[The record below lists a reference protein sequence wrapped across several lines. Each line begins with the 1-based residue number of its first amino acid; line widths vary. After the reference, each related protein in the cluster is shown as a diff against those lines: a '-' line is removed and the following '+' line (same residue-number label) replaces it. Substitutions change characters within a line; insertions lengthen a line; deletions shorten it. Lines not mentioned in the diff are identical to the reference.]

1 MKQLKTIMAAA
12 LIVPTLALGL
22 TAVLPGTNVSAQSG
36 DKGLKGYRDVVKSD
50 SIPDKLDGSQGV
62 ITQIINILLFAIGI
76 ISVIMII
83 VGGIRYTTSNG
94 DSNKVTAAKNTV
106 MYAVIGLVIAIFA
119 YAIVNFVVDKASGTG
134 S

>member
-1 MKQLKTIMAAA
+1 MKQLKTIVAAA

-22 TAVLPGTNVSAQSG
+22 TAVLPGANVSAQSG
-36 DKGLKGYRDVVKSD
+36 GKGLNEYRDVAKPNDVPTDLAGK
-50 SIPDKLDGSQGV
+50 GGV
-62 ITQIINILLFAIGI
+62 ITQVINFLLFAIGI
-76 ISVIMII
+76 ISVVMII

-119 YAIVNFVVDKASGTG
+119 YAIVNFVVEKASTN